1 MTIDPQI
8 RSDRQP
14 RRLTPDKAK
23 AKAKTTPYTAILT
36 PATAPVNG
44 TESEPR
50 STRDGWWGP
59 AQLPTTAVRSAVQL
73 HPGRESLRA
82 APILLPA
89 RLGPAGDLLSAQF
102 GIVGQDVHR

>member
-14 RRLTPDKAK
+14 RRLTPDK

-50 STRDGWWGP
+50 STRDGWWDP

-82 APILLPA
+82 APPGTPA
-89 RLGPAGDLLSAQF
+89 RPATC
-102 GIVGQDVHR
+102 